1 MITITA
7 ELERE
12 LPAGRVITDPD
23 QMLAYCNDEHSYVTP
38 GRPCAVVV
46 AHERDDV
53 VAALRWA
60 TRNRVPVIPRGGG
73 TGIVGGT
80 VAVDGCLML
89 SLAKMTAI
97 RELSADDELAV
108 VEPGVINAELDRQ
121 ARKHGLMYAPDP
133 SRYLLYP

>member
-1 MITITA
+1 MIIDD
-7 ELERE
+7 LVKE
-12 LPAGRVITDPD
+12 LPSGRVITDPD
-23 QMLAYCNDEHSYVTP
+23 QIGAYCNDEHSYVTP
-38 GRPCAVVV
+38 GQACGVVV

-60 TRNRVPVIPRGGG
+60 SRNRVPVIPRGAG

-80 VAVDGCLML
+80 AAIDGCLVV

-97 RELSADDELAV
+97 RELSAEDELAV

-121 ARKHGLMYAPDP
+121 ARKRGLMYAPDP
-133 SRYLLYP
+133 SRY